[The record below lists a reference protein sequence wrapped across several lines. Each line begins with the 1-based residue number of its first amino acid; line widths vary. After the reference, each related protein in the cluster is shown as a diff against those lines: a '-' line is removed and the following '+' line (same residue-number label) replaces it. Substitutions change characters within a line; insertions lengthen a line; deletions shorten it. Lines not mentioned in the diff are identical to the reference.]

1 MHPWHDIALGESI
14 ETAFPAVIETP
25 LDSRVQYG
33 LDLVTGL
40 LRVKR
45 VIFSAMQYPANYGF
59 VPRTLAEDG
68 EPLDV
73 MVLGQDPIH
82 PMSVVRARAIG
93 VLRMVQSGRRD
104 DKLLA
109 VHVDDPVFEAYHSW
123 RQVPPFRLAEIEKFF
138 RDYRALEAI
147 EAATS
152 GFGDTSEAIALLRET
167 ADQYAAHVRYER
179 AAG

>member
-1 MHPWHDIALGESI
+1 MHPWHDIPLGASI

-25 LDSRVQYG
+25 MESRVQYG

-45 VIFSAMQYPANYGF
+45 IIFSAAHYPANYGF
-59 VPRTLAEDG
+59 VPRTLSDDG

-82 PMSVVRARAIG
+82 PMSLVRARAIG

-104 DKLLA
+104 DKVLA
-109 VHVDDPVFEAYHSW
+109 VHVDDPVYEPYRSW
-123 RQVPPFRLAEIEKFF
+123 RELPSFRLAEIEKFF
-138 RDYRALEAI
+138 RDYRALESI
-147 EAATS
+147 ETATS
-152 GFGDTSEAIALLRET
+152 GFGDPSEAIALLRET
-167 ADQYAAHVRYER
+167 ADQYAAAR
-179 AAG
+179 AA

>member
-1 MHPWHDIALGESI
+1 MHSWHDIPLGEDI
-14 ETAFPAVIETP
+14 ESVLPVVVETP

-33 LDLVTGL
+33 LDLETGL

-45 VIFSAMQYPANYGF
+45 ILFSAMQYPANYGF

-82 PMSVVRARAIG
+82 PMSVARARAIG

-109 VHVDDPVFEAYHSW
+109 VHVDDPVFEAYRSW
-123 RQVPPFRLAEIEKFF
+123 RQLPPFRLAQIEKFF

-147 EAATS
+147 EATTS
-152 GFGDTSEAIALLRET
+152 GFGDASEAITIIRSL
-167 ADQYAAHVRYER
+167 ADQYAAHVRRER